1 MKVTNIVSKTLCIYD
16 RQVLAHTQGGM
27 GGQKEDEG
35 DEKDRGG
42 LKKKAVCACM
52 RVYIRS

>member
-27 GGQKEDEG
+27 GVKRRA
-35 DEKDRGG
+35 RGG
-42 LKKKAVCACM
+42 KG
-52 RVYIRS
+52 